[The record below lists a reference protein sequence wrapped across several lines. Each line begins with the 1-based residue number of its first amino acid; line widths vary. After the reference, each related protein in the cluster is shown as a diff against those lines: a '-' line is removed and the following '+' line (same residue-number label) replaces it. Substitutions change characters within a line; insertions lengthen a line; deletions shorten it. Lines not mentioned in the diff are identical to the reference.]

1 MPLQHSSIRKKD
13 NMNSIK
19 KQPFRKNALI
29 TVWVMV
35 LMLVLPGR
43 ATAQGM
49 PVYDNTNFLSL
60 GKQLIESA
68 KQTAELLKMAEELN
82 AVREKIEKVNNAV
95 RQYQAVRDIT
105 KNNEELFEMVGDD
118 LREVLNS
125 PYIHGDEVEVITN
138 AFNGIME
145 HSLNQLEFMEQV
157 LSNDFLNMSDA
168 ERLEILEGQ
177 REASQRMLADI
188 KLKKRRY
195 DMVISFRKMQTL
207 IKDRKLNY

>member
-1 MPLQHSSIRKKD
+1 
-13 NMNSIK
+13 MNSIK

-125 PYIHGDEVEVITN
+125 PYIHGDEVEAITN

>member
-1 MPLQHSSIRKKD
+1 
-13 NMNSIK
+13 
-19 KQPFRKNALI
+19 
-29 TVWVMV
+29 
-35 LMLVLPGR
+35 
-43 ATAQGM
+43 
-49 PVYDNTNFLSL
+49 
-60 GKQLIESA
+60 
-68 KQTAELLKMAEELN
+68 MAEELN

>member
-1 MPLQHSSIRKKD
+1 MKTNKDRFFRKK
-13 NMNSIK
+13 
-19 KQPFRKNALI
+19 FLTLLLTLI
-29 TVWVMV
+29 FT
-35 LMLVLPGR
+35 LLLPGR

-68 KQTAELLKMAEELN
+68 KQTAELLNMVEELN

-145 HSLNQLEFMEQV
+145 HSLNQLDFMEQV

-168 ERLEILEGQ
+168 ERLKILEDQ
-177 REASQRMLADI
+177 REASQRMLVDI

-195 DMVISFRKMQTL
+195 DMVISFRKMKTL

>member
-1 MPLQHSSIRKKD
+1 MKTNKDRFFRKK
-13 NMNSIK
+13 
-19 KQPFRKNALI
+19 FLTLLLTLI
-29 TVWVMV
+29 FT
-35 LMLVLPGR
+35 LLLPGR

-157 LSNDFLNMSDA
+157 HSNDFLNMSDA

>member
-1 MPLQHSSIRKKD
+1 
-13 NMNSIK
+13 MNSIK

-207 IKDRKLNY
+207 IKDRKMNY

>member
-1 MPLQHSSIRKKD
+1 
-13 NMNSIK
+13 MNIIK
-19 KQPFRKNALI
+19 KQPFRKSALT
-29 TVWVMV
+29 TVGVLV

-43 ATAQGM
+43 AMAQGM

-68 KQTAELLKMAEELN
+68 KQTAELLRMAEELN

-105 KNNEELFEMVGDD
+105 KNNEELFQMVGDD

-145 HSLNQLEFMEQV
+145 HSLNQLDFMEQV

>member
-1 MPLQHSSIRKKD
+1 MRVT
-13 NMNSIK
+13 IK
-19 KQPFRKNALI
+19 QTLWKNPKTLIFALI
-29 TVWVMV
+29 
-35 LMLVLPGR
+35 LAISLPGR

>member
-1 MPLQHSSIRKKD
+1 
-13 NMNSIK
+13 MNTIK
-19 KQPFRKNALI
+19 KQPFRKSALT
-29 TVWVMV
+29 TVGVLV

-43 ATAQGM
+43 AAAQGM

-68 KQTAELLKMAEELN
+68 KQTAELLRMAEELN

-95 RQYQAVRDIT
+95 RQYQAVRDIA

-125 PYIHGDEVEVITN
+125 PYIHGDEVEIITN

-145 HSLNQLEFMEQV
+145 HSLNQLDFMEQV

-168 ERLEILEGQ
+168 ERLEILEDQ
-177 REASQRMLADI
+177 REASQRMLADV

>member
-1 MPLQHSSIRKKD
+1 MKTTNQMSIRK
-13 NMNSIK
+13 I
-19 KQPFRKNALI
+19 ALTMGI
-29 TVWVMV
+29 ALSMV
-35 LMLVLPGR
+35 ISLPGR

>member
-1 MPLQHSSIRKKD
+1 
-13 NMNSIK
+13 
-19 KQPFRKNALI
+19 
-29 TVWVMV
+29 MV